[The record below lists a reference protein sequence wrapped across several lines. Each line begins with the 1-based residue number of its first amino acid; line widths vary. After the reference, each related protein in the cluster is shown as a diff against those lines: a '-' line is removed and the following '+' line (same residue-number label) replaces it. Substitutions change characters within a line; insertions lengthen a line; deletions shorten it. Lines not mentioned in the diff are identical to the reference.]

1 MIQNQLFSFFIYVI
15 VGILLGFIF
24 DIFRALRKSIK
35 NSTVATNIEDILF
48 VIISF
53 IIIAMVVQIVSK
65 GELRF
70 YILLGIIL
78 GILIYFLSVSKYI
91 ITGETWILKSIIKIL
106 KSIYNFFIKFFKKIN
121 DLILKFLNKV
131 NHKSTK
137 TN

>member
-35 NSTVATNIEDILF
+35 NSTVVTNIEDILF

-106 KSIYNFFIKFFKKIN
+106 KSIYNFFKKFDKKIIN
-121 DLILKFLNKV
+121 TF
-131 NHKSTK
+131 
-137 TN
+137 

>member
-53 IIIAMVVQIVSK
+53 VIIAMVVQIVNK

-131 NHKSTK
+131 KHK
-137 TN
+137 

>member
-106 KSIYNFFIKFFKKIN
+106 KSIYIFFIKFFKKIN

-131 NHKSTK
+131 KHK
-137 TN
+137 

>member
-65 GELRF
+65 G
-70 YILLGIIL
+70 
-78 GILIYFLSVSKYI
+78 
-91 ITGETWILKSIIKIL
+91 
-106 KSIYNFFIKFFKKIN
+106 
-121 DLILKFLNKV
+121 
-131 NHKSTK
+131 
-137 TN
+137 

>member
-121 DLILKFLNKV
+121 GLILKFLNKV
-131 NHKSTK
+131 NHKSSK

>member
-53 IIIAMVVQIVSK
+53 IIITTVVQIISK

-91 ITGETWILKSIIKIL
+91 IAGETWI
-106 KSIYNFFIKFFKKIN
+106 
-121 DLILKFLNKV
+121 
-131 NHKSTK
+131 
-137 TN
+137 

>member
-53 IIIAMVVQIVSK
+53 IIIAMVVQIVNK

-131 NHKSTK
+131 KHK
-137 TN
+137 

>member
-53 IIIAMVVQIVSK
+53 IIIAMV
-65 GELRF
+65 
-70 YILLGIIL
+70 
-78 GILIYFLSVSKYI
+78 FLSVSKYI

-131 NHKSTK
+131 KHK
-137 TN
+137 

>member
-1 MIQNQLFSFFIYVI
+1 MIQNQLFSFFIYII

-24 DIFRALRKSIK
+24 DIFRAFRKSVK
-35 NSTVATNIEDILF
+35 NTNLATNIEDILF

-78 GILIYFLSVSKYI
+78 GILLYFLSVSKYI
-91 ITGETWILKSIIKIL
+91 ITGETWILKNIIKIL
-106 KSIYNFFIKFFKKIN
+106 KSIYIFFIKFFKKIN

-131 NHKSTK
+131 KHK
-137 TN
+137 

>member
-53 IIIAMVVQIVSK
+53 IIITTVVQIISK

-121 DLILKFLNKV
+121 VLILKFLNNVK
-131 NHKSTK
+131 HKSTK

>member
-35 NSTVATNIEDILF
+35 KSTVATNIEDILF

-53 IIIAMVVQIVSK
+53 IIITTVVQIISK

-70 YILLGIIL
+70 YILLGIIF

-131 NHKSTK
+131 KHK
-137 TN
+137 

>member
-53 IIIAMVVQIVSK
+53 IIITTVVQIISK

-121 DLILKFLNKV
+121 CLILKFLNKV
-131 NHKSTK
+131 KHK
-137 TN
+137 

>member
-121 DLILKFLNKV
+121 DLILKFLNKAK
-131 NHKSTK
+131 HK
-137 TN
+137 

>member
-24 DIFRALRKSIK
+24 DIFRAFRKSIK
-35 NSTVATNIEDILF
+35 NSNVATNIEDILF

-131 NHKSTK
+131 KHK
-137 TN
+137 

>member
-121 DLILKFLNKV
+121 DLIVKFLNKV
-131 NHKSTK
+131 KHK
-137 TN
+137 

>member
-24 DIFRALRKSIK
+24 DIFRAFRKSVK
-35 NSTVATNIEDILF
+35 NTNLATNIEDILF

-91 ITGETWILKSIIKIL
+91 ITGETWILKNIIKIL
-106 KSIYNFFIKFFKKIN
+106 KSIYIFFIKFFKKIN

-131 NHKSTK
+131 KHK
-137 TN
+137 

>member
-53 IIIAMVVQIVSK
+53 IIITTVVQIISK

-121 DLILKFLNKV
+121 VLILKFLNKV
-131 NHKSTK
+131 KHKSTK

>member
-106 KSIYNFFIKFFKKIN
+106 KSIYNFFTKFFKKIN
-121 DLILKFLNKV
+121 GLILKFLNKV

>member
-53 IIIAMVVQIVSK
+53 IIITTVVQIISK

-106 KSIYNFFIKFFKKIN
+106 KSIYNFFIKFSKKIN
-121 DLILKFLNKV
+121 VLILKFLNKV
-131 NHKSTK
+131 KHKSTK

>member
-106 KSIYNFFIKFFKKIN
+106 KSIYNFFIKFFKKIK

-131 NHKSTK
+131 KHK
-137 TN
+137 

>member
-53 IIIAMVVQIVSK
+53 IIITTVVQIISK

-131 NHKSTK
+131 KHK
-137 TN
+137 

>member
-106 KSIYNFFIKFFKKIN
+106 KRIYNFFIKFFKKIN

-131 NHKSTK
+131 KHK
-137 TN
+137 

>member
-131 NHKSTK
+131 KHK
-137 TN
+137 

>member
-35 NSTVATNIEDILF
+35 NSTVVTNIEDILF

-121 DLILKFLNKV
+121 GLILKFLNKV
-131 NHKSTK
+131 KHI
-137 TN
+137 

>member
-53 IIIAMVVQIVSK
+53 IIITTVVQIISK

-106 KSIYNFFIKFFKKIN
+106 KSIYNFFIKFSKKIN
-121 DLILKFLNKV
+121 CLILKFLNKV
-131 NHKSTK
+131 KHKSTK

>member
-53 IIIAMVVQIVSK
+53 IIITTVVQIISK

-106 KSIYNFFIKFFKKIN
+106 KSIYNFFIKFSKKIN
-121 DLILKFLNKV
+121 GLILKFLNKV
-131 NHKSTK
+131 KHKSTK

>member
-131 NHKSTK
+131 KHKSTK

>member
-24 DIFRALRKSIK
+24 DIFRAFRKSIK
-35 NSTVATNIEDILF
+35 NSNVATNIEDILF

-106 KSIYNFFIKFFKKIN
+106 KSIYNFFIKFSKKIN
-121 DLILKFLNKV
+121 VLILKFLNKV
-131 NHKSTK
+131 KHKSTK

>member
-53 IIIAMVVQIVSK
+53 IIITTVVQIISK

-106 KSIYNFFIKFFKKIN
+106 KSIYNFFTKFFKKIN
-121 DLILKFLNKV
+121 GLILKFLNKV

>member
-53 IIIAMVVQIVSK
+53 IIITTVVQIISK

-91 ITGETWILKSIIKIL
+91 IAGETWILKSIIKIL

-131 NHKSTK
+131 KHK
-137 TN
+137 

>member
-24 DIFRALRKSIK
+24 DIFRAFRKSIK
-35 NSTVATNIEDILF
+35 NSNVATNIEDILF

-70 YILLGIIL
+70 YILLGIIF

-121 DLILKFLNKV
+121 DLILRFLNKV
-131 NHKSTK
+131 KHK
-137 TN
+137 

>member
-53 IIIAMVVQIVSK
+53 IIITTVVQIISK

-78 GILIYFLSVSKYI
+78 GILIYFLSISKYI

-106 KSIYNFFIKFFKKIN
+106 KSIYNFFIKFSKKIN
-121 DLILKFLNKV
+121 GLILKFLNKV
-131 NHKSTK
+131 KHKSTK

>member
-53 IIIAMVVQIVSK
+53 IIITTVVQIISK

-131 NHKSTK
+131 KHKSTK

>member
-106 KSIYNFFIKFFKKIN
+106 KSIYNFFIKFLKKIN
-121 DLILKFLNKV
+121 DLILKFLNKAK
-131 NHKSTK
+131 HK
-137 TN
+137 

>member
-106 KSIYNFFIKFFKKIN
+106 KSIYNFFTKFFKKIN
-121 DLILKFLNKV
+121 GLILKFLNKV
-131 NHKSTK
+131 KHK
-137 TN
+137 

>member
-24 DIFRALRKSIK
+24 DIFRAFRKSVK
-35 NSTVATNIEDILF
+35 NTNLATNIEDILF

-91 ITGETWILKSIIKIL
+91 ITGETWILKSIIKTL
-106 KSIYNFFIKFFKKIN
+106 KNVYNFLINISKKVNCI
-121 DLILKFLNKV
+121 ILKFLKV
-131 NHKSTK
+131 FKK
-137 TN
+137 KRK